1 MEEAIYSPETLKLN
15 VWSWSQTI
23 PNSVHEL
30 TSWPSC
36 SLVFNGLGWP
46 ALQPCPALCHHSF
59 HILLKTG
66 KILLHFMMHWKSSTG
81 NALEGSGSINLRRF
95 SSLYLNT
102 RKINSQKLRGNQRP
116 TNNLLTLATLS
127 LLNRGDPTAQDNGN
141 KLPRVLSH
149 DTYPPQSSWRSL
161 SLLLLSPSLFDE
173 GEDSSWAI
181 TCGAYMGSSLCLS
194 RRGALLLK

>member
-1 MEEAIYSPETLKLN
+1 MDSGGLHSSHALHRVIIRSTS
-15 VWSWSQTI
+15 SW
-23 PNSVHEL
+23 
-30 TSWPSC
+30 
-36 SLVFNGLGWP
+36 
-46 ALQPCPALCHHSF
+46 
-59 HILLKTG
+59 
-66 KILLHFMMHWKSSTG
+66 KILLHFMVHWKSSTG

-127 LLNRGDPTAQDNGN
+127 LLNKGDPTAQDNGN

-181 TCGAYMGSSLCLS
+181 TCGACMGSSLCLPVEMS
-194 RRGALLLK
+194 RSGALLLK